1 MCDPVTATLV
11 GVAVIGSAMQSVTQI
26 KAANAQQKAINNQLA
41 VNQKEAKDQASSQ
54 MFHDLRAS
62 NREQARVRAAAGEAG
77 LSTTSGNIDALL
89 NDSQMQLGFKN
100 STSIANMESRQA
112 ANEAE
117 ATSMMSRVQKPTAL
131 GVGLNMAVSGASAW
145 AGSPNAAKISKGS

>member
-11 GVAVIGSAMQSVTQI
+11 AVAVVSSATQSISAV

-41 VNQKEAKDQASSQ
+41 VNQKEARDQATTELFQQ
-54 MFHDLRAS
+54 MRDTR
-62 NREQARVRAAAGEAG
+62 REQARIRAAAGEAG

-89 NDSQMQLGFKN
+89 NDSAMQGELKTDV
-100 STSIANMESRQA
+100 SMANLESRQQ

-131 GVGLNMAVSGASAW
+131 GVGLNMAISGASAW
-145 AGSPNAAKISKGS
+145 AGAPNAAKISKGG